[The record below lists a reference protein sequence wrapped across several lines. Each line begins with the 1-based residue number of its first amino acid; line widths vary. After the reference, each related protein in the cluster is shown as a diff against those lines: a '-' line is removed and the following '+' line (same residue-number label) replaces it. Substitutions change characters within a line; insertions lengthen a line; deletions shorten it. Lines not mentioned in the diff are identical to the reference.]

1 MPLEYQVPLVS
12 FLFIFIINIVYFL
25 KRKVNLIENKSY
37 GIILIASLIISIIDT
52 TLHII
57 SSKCNEFQIL
67 KYMNFIIISNKI
79 MSSLFCII
87 FSSLLV
93 YLVLISYKKIKENS
107 KKFIISLSIL
117 NFLIILLIFLSK
129 VNIINAGTARNV
141 SGSSILIG
149 YSFVGVILFIS
160 FWINLINFNKK
171 DKRFL
176 AFFLILLTIG
186 ILYFFTIFFPGIIIY
201 DLILAIMCYIMYFTI
216 ENPDVKM
223 LNEITLAKNELEQAN
238 QIKSDFISS
247 MSHEIRTP
255 VNAIMGLGSLLLE
268 ESDLNNCRDD
278 IKDMIDSSQKL
289 LSITD
294 KMFEIYTLEKQP
306 VEDINIIYNPKKEI
320 EKVIEL
326 YIPRIT
332 DKNLILN
339 NNIKEM
345 TDVYGNLTVLKKVLS
360 QIIDNA
366 IKFTSK
372 GSITIHS
379 ELENNNLKIEIE
391 DTGIGIKEEEIQNI
405 FTPFKK
411 TSDTKNSSYSG
422 VGVGLSITKSLL
434 EKVNGEIKVFSKK
447 ENGTKVI
454 LSLPIE
460 KRERQS

>member
-326 YIPRIT
+326 YLPRIT

-411 TSDTKNSSYSG
+411 TSATKNSSYSG

-434 EKVNGEIKVFSKK
+434 EKVNGEIKVFSKN